1 MKWEYACIT
10 GTTKRAGH
18 DAQGSLEGF
27 PGRPLWVW
35 NFVFYGPDG
44 SKELTGESAITILN
58 SIGQDGW
65 EVLGV
70 ETLPGVNGAT
80 VRNFWLRRTARH

>member
-10 GTTKRAGH
+10 GTTKRAGI
-18 DAQGSLEGF
+18 S
-27 PGRPLWVW
+27 WVW

-65 EVLGV
+65 EVLGIMAL
-70 ETLPGVNGAT
+70 EI
-80 VRNFWLRRTARH
+80 

>member
-10 GTTKRAGH
+10 GTTKRAERTE
-18 DAQGSLEGF
+18 AWS
-27 PGRPLWVW
+27 PTPWVW

-65 EVLGV
+65 EVLEV
-70 ETLPGVNGAT
+70 ETLPGVDFAT
-80 VRNFWLRRTARH
+80 VRNFWLKRAARY